1 MSIYAERE
9 FYETEAEWKAAIRA
23 EERMERWLAEAQ
35 AERKNMKKYK
45 IHVYLEAEYDDIE
58 AEDEDEAFIIASDM
72 AMEGGDWSY
81 NIEEVSESEADE
93 DEG

>member
-35 AERKNMKKYK
+35 AESR
-45 IHVYLEAEYDDIE
+45 EEDD
-58 AEDEDEAFIIASDM
+58 
-72 AMEGGDWSY
+72 
-81 NIEEVSESEADE
+81 EE
-93 DEG
+93 